1 LRNRVKL
8 SLALTVTALA
18 SSLLFLPSPDTW
30 TPSPKAPAEA
40 HLASSASLQTAYVKW
55 RSSQERAGGEHNLV
69 IPLGWSKG
77 LSTESTDATG
87 FARIDQVNGF
97 ARVEV
102 EGLDAARSWDVWLVE
117 NVEGPGRS
125 ALPEAGDHMH
135 KLGRLSTDGKRA
147 VLNADFDSRLFNDFH
162 IDVVAVTRAGT
173 RPEQGA
179 VLYGSPMLFQR
190 MYAKEK
196 AKPRQAPLLR
206 SSMLGFGAQPVFADT
221 IFNSMDP
228 MIAKGAQIFF
238 NEKFGGNGRVC
249 ATCHPAENNFT
260 IDPKFIAT
268 LPANSPLFVGENDET
283 NLGKRFEKYKL
294 LRELG
299 LVVENADGFEDLNNK
314 YVLRAVPHLLG
325 LSRYL
330 TAGNQPT
337 PPNQR
342 TGWGGDGAPGSG
354 TLREFATGAVLQ
366 HMTKNVLRRPGTDF
380 RLPTDAELDALEAF
394 QLAIGRQD
402 NPDLSTTHLK
412 DPRAAK
418 GLEQF
423 NGPNAN
429 CFICH
434 NNAGAN
440 AAADETN
447 RNFDVGVGQLPNHPA
462 DLIDPGQLKPDGGFG
477 KEAVYDPTTNA
488 FLGYGLAGEIRF
500 NSQPAIESV
509 DTGPFFHNNAVATIE
524 EAVGFYNSDAF
535 NHSFA
540 GGKVPIHME
549 TTEVENIAAFLRV
562 MNALENIR
570 SSLLLDQG
578 AIDEGDRGISH
589 RLADLASHDTGD
601 AIRVLDERGL
611 HRTAVLE
618 LQLAF
623 QEERLATRVQQ
634 KGARDVLLKAV
645 IDLKKQARS
654 EMIQE

>member
-1 LRNRVKL
+1 MRSRVKI

-30 TPSPKAPAEA
+30 SPSPKAPAEA
-40 HLASSASLQTAYVKW
+40 HLASSAGLQAAYVKW
-55 RSSQERAGGEHNLV
+55 RSTQERSGGEHNLV

-77 LSTESTDATG
+77 LSTESTDASG

-102 EGLDAARSWDVWLVE
+102 EGLDAGRSWDVWLVE

-147 VLNADFDSRLFNDFH
+147 VLNADVDSRLFNDFR
-162 IDVVAVTRAGT
+162 IDVVAVTRAGS

-190 MYAKEK
+190 LYAKEK

-206 SSMLGFGAQPVFADT
+206 SAMLGFGAQPVFADT

-260 IDPKFIAT
+260 IDPKFIAN

-294 LRELG
+294 LRALG
-299 LVVENADGFEDLNNK
+299 LVVENVDGFEDLNNK

-330 TAGNQPT
+330 VAGNQPT

-423 NGPNAN
+423 NGDNAN

-434 NNAGAN
+434 VNAGAN
-440 AAADETN
+440 SAADDTN
-447 RNFDVGVGQLPNHPA
+447 RNFDVGVGRLPNHPA

-477 KEAVYDPTTNA
+477 KEAVYDATTHE
-488 FLGYGLAGEIRF
+488 FLGYGLNGEVRF

-524 EAVGFYNSDAF
+524 EAVGYYNSDAF
-535 NHSFA
+535 KNSFA
-540 GGKVPIHME
+540 GGLIPIHME

-623 QEERLATRVQQ
+623 QKERLATRVQQ